1 MLLTARTSTP
11 APTRRWPQYIFST
24 AEVSTSTCW
33 FVILKLTNQHQT
45 SENGKQLDFGPPIQG
60 WQVINSLKK
69 TVSTHDISKTKKRKK
84 KRPEDITKHKYSV
97 KGGKKLSVMGRLWKT
112 FWRTFFRGMIPIVS
126 LFFSTV
132 NPYLIA
138 GRTKRSEG
146 SRVITSFSWTWPRE
160 TSRDKLLCRRL
171 CFFALED
178 VCCFCC
184 CGICC
189 FCRWR
194 IISL

>member
-1 MLLTARTSTP
+1 MASVHFQHSRSEHVDLLIRHLETDEP
-11 APTRRWPQYIFST
+11 APNEWKRKTIRFWSSNSGLTGY
-24 AEVSTSTCW
+24 
-33 FVILKLTNQHQT
+33 KLSEKNSFDTWHQQ
-45 SENGKQLDFGPPIQG
+45 N
-60 WQVINSLKK
+60 KK
-69 TVSTHDISKTKKRKK
+69 KKK

>member
-11 APTRRWPQYIFST
+11 APTRRWLQYISST
-24 AEVSTSTCW
+24 AEVSMSTSW
-33 FVILKLTNQHQT
+33 FVILKLTNQHQM
-45 SENGKQLDFGPPIQG
+45 SENWKQLDFGLPIQG
-60 WQVINSLKK
+60 WQGINSLKK
-69 TVSTHDISKTKKRKK
+69 TVLTHDISKKKRKRKK
-84 KRPEDITKHKYSV
+84 KDQRILQSTNTL
-97 KGGKKLSVMGRLWKT
+97 KGGEKLSVMGRLWKT

-160 TSRDKLLCRRL
+160 TSRDKLLCRRF
-171 CFFALED
+171 CFLP
-178 VCCFCC
+178 
-184 CGICC
+184 
-189 FCRWR
+189 
-194 IISL
+194 